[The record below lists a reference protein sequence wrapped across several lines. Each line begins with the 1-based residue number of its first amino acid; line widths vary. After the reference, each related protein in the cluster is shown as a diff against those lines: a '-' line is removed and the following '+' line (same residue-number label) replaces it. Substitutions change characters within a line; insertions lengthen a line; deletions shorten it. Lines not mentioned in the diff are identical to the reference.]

1 MKLPDFR
8 FEITMTRPWTYTH
21 PDFSFSNRQISLGSH
36 DGPSSISYKIESFIF
51 PHQNVRAHLSIKNTL
66 KGTGIGTNILDNYDY
81 RDKSKDNNTKLLMGD
96 YFKSV
101 YIKSIIN
108 YYLSNKITLE
118 NTINILEIVD
128 SATIRKKIV
137 EMNLGIKLNL

>member
-51 PHQNVRAHLSIKNTL
+51 PECASSSLNQK
-66 KGTGIGTNILDNYDY
+66 
-81 RDKSKDNNTKLLMGD
+81 
-96 YFKSV
+96 YF
-101 YIKSIIN
+101 
-108 YYLSNKITLE
+108 
-118 NTINILEIVD
+118 
-128 SATIRKKIV
+128 
-137 EMNLGIKLNL
+137 

>member
-1 MKLPDFR
+1 M
-8 FEITMTRPWTYTH
+8 
-21 PDFSFSNRQISLGSH
+21 
-36 DGPSSISYKIESFIF
+36 
-51 PHQNVRAHLSIKNTL
+51 RAHLSIKNTF

-128 SATIRKKIV
+128 SATIRKK
-137 EMNLGIKLNL
+137 